1 MSRLAARPEQL
12 KLCQLLG
19 ADPASL
25 PGLERL
31 SPRALRQLRLTLWAE
46 RQRRDARHLRPLLAV
61 ARWLPAGIA
70 AWCSERWLGL
80 PLVAALAGELSLQ
93 QTLGIARLL
102 SPARLADVCTQLDP
116 RAAHDLVH
124 VLPQARVVAVA
135 RELLDRGDHMTLGRF
150 ADHLGDAALAAVLA
164 IIGQDA
170 DLLATVYFIES
181 RSRLDHILRL
191 LPEARRH
198 RLMRLLLDGDG
209 EHLRQILFLLTS
221 LSPAQQAELGG
232 LAVRDAAVLAR
243 ILGLV
248 QAGSHWADLLGLL
261 LALAPADQRCVLA
274 APAWRGQPALLQ
286 GLLEAASSEQLWL
299 PLLPLCE
306 LMDEPLR
313 AQCAGAVAGLP
324 QGIAQG
330 TEAALN
336 GEQWPVWLSLLA
348 AMPVPSQQ
356 EFAGL
361 LRGYG
366 DTDPG
371 LWRRVVAVAGPLAPR
386 LCGNEPLAS
395 PAQA

>member
-25 PGLERL
+25 PGLARL

-124 VLPQARVVAVA
+124 VLPEARVVAVA
-135 RELLDRGDHMTLGRF
+135 RELLGRGDHMTLGRF
-150 ADHLGDAALAAVLA
+150 ADHLGDAALTAVLA
-164 IIGQDA
+164 VIDKDA
-170 DLLATVYFIES
+170 DLLDTVYFIES

-191 LPEARRH
+191 LPEERRQ
-198 RLMRLLLDGDG
+198 RLMQLLLDGDG

-221 LSPAQQAELGG
+221 LSPALQAELGG

-243 ILGLV
+243 IIELV
-248 QAGSHWADLLGLL
+248 HAGAHWADLLGLL
-261 LALAPADQRCVLA
+261 LALAPADQALVLA
-274 APAWRGQPALLQ
+274 APAWREQPVLLQ
-286 GLLEAASSEQLWL
+286 SLLEAADHEQLWL
-299 PLLPLCE
+299 TTLPLCA

-313 AQCAGAVAGLP
+313 ARCAGVIAGLP
-324 QGIAQG
+324 QGIGHVTQ
-330 TEAALN
+330 AALS
-336 GEQWPVWLSLLA
+336 GEHWPVWLSLLA
-348 AMPVPSQQ
+348 AMPLAPRQ
-356 EFAGL
+356 EFAHL

-366 DTDPG
+366 DIDPS
-371 LWRRVVAVAGPLAPR
+371 LWRRLVAQAGPLAP
-386 LCGNEPLAS
+386 LLLGDEPATD
-395 PAQA
+395 PAPA